1 MEHILKVQYS
11 IQLKINIGALSLQ
24 GISNGTYT
32 LPSGV
37 TIPAP
42 LVPSTKTNKIT
53 SDLGDFLNSQ
63 GRKCHTVNGDGN
75 CMFRAIAHQAFGLE
89 DRHVELRSALHGIIH
104 ANTELYRCLWIGNRA
119 FAEHVD
125 NIKLGGVWGTQV
137 ELQATSDFFGVPVFV
152 AVLNTRGTYCWHVFK
167 PRTIKFPKTDNQLSL
182 PIYPYTTKHFEVAQN
197 SSRNHYDSIIQLFP
211 GDHHLQPPYI
221 HSSEV
226 TTTIEID

>member
-1 MEHILKVQYS
+1 MWSCGQ
-11 IQLKINIGALSLQ
+11 
-24 GISNGTYT
+24 
-32 LPSGV
+32 P
-37 TIPAP
+37 
-42 LVPSTKTNKIT
+42 
-53 SDLGDFLNSQ
+53 F
-63 GRKCHTVNGDGN
+63 
-75 CMFRAIAHQAFGLE
+75 M
-89 DRHVELRSALHGIIH
+89 
-104 ANTELYRCLWIGNRA
+104 ELYMLTLSYTDLFGNRA

-167 PRTIKFPKTDNQLSL
+167 PRTIKFPKTVNQLSL
-182 PIYPYTTKHFEVAQN
+182 PIYPYTTKRFKVAQN

-211 GDHHLQPPYI
+211 GDHHLQPPSI